1 MALRYIRKIGDPI
14 LYKKAKHVEKIDD
27 HILMILD
34 DMAETMYSADGVGLA
49 ANQIGILRRLVVVD
63 VGDGLIELIN
73 PEIILE
79 EGEQIGQEGCLSVP
93 NVTAEVKRPKKI
105 KVKYQDRNGDIKEIE
120 GEDFLA
126 RALSHEIDHLNG
138 VLFIDKAIR
147 IINEDE
153 EEKLEAE

>member
-14 LYKKAKHVEKIDD
+14 LYKKAKYVDKIDD
-27 HILMILD
+27 HVIMILD
-34 DMAETMYSADGVGLA
+34 DMAETMYNADGVGLA

-79 EGEQIGQEGCLSVP
+79 EGEQIGKEGCLSVP
-93 NVTAEVKRPKKI
+93 NVTGEVKRPKK
-105 KVKYQDRNGDIKEIE
+105 VRVRYQDRTGEYKELE

-138 VLFIDKAIR
+138 ILFVNKAIR
-147 IINEDE
+147 IINDE
-153 EEKLEAE
+153 EEKMEAE

>member
-14 LYKKAKHVEKIDD
+14 LYKKAKYVDKIDD
-27 HILMILD
+27 HVIMILD
-34 DMAETMYSADGVGLA
+34 DMAETMYNADGVGLA

-79 EGEQIGQEGCLSVP
+79 EGEQIGKEGCLSVP
-93 NVTAEVKRPKKI
+93 NVTGEVRRPKK
-105 KVKYQDRNGDIKEIE
+105 VRVRYQDRTGEYKEIE

-138 VLFIDKAIR
+138 ILFVNKAIR
-147 IINEDE
+147 IINDE
-153 EEKLEAE
+153 EEKMEAE